1 MDSNK
6 KSTASRTA
14 IHEAVNEGY
23 SDKQTSLLL
32 YNNIP
37 KEMKRFPNWLVRKG
51 KIPYSPRTDQQGNK
65 PENCG
70 IYNLAYARVLGGKYE
85 GLGFQFSK
93 TPYTGIDIDHC
104 IDDNGAFSELALQA
118 FIDFNSYTEYSPSG
132 KGIHIIVKGNVP
144 RAVKNQ
150 YHGIEIYSED
160 RYFTVTG
167 NKVPQSV
174 DTIEPRQDTLDLYFN
189 TFATDNGAIATIG
202 ELISLEPCSNWE
214 NVRGVIENARNYDKS
229 GKFKAL
235 FDDGD
240 ISQYNGD
247 HSSAD
252 MALLCILAYWTH
264 GNAQLMHDVF
274 CQSALAKRKK
284 WQEGNSGK
292 PLYYR
297 ELSIRKAI
305 AFYKQEQIHKIRKAV
320 FDVG

>member
-1 MDSNK
+1 MESK
-6 KSTASRTA
+6 EKTASRTA
-14 IHEAVNEGY
+14 IHETASEGY
-23 SDKQTSLLL
+23 CDKQTSLLL

-51 KIPYSPRTDQQGNK
+51 KIPYSPYTDQQGNK
-65 PENCG
+65 PEHCS
-70 IYNLAYARVLGGKYE
+70 IYSLAYARVLGGKYE

-118 FIDFNSYTEYSPSG
+118 FIDFNSYTEFSPSG
-132 KGIHIIVKGNVP
+132 KGIHIIVKGHVP

-150 YHGIEIYSED
+150 YHGIELYSED

-174 DTIEPRQDTLDLYFN
+174 DYIAKRQEALDLYYD
-189 TFATDNGAIATIG
+189 TFKTSSGDVATIG
-202 ELISLEPCSNWE
+202 NLISLEPRSNWE

-240 ISQYNGD
+240 LSQYNGD

-252 MALLCILAYWTH
+252 MALLCILAYWTRCR
-264 GNAQLMHDVF
+264 AQLMHDVF

-297 ELSIRKAI
+297 EMSIRKAI
-305 AFYKQEQIHKIRKAV
+305 AFTENEELQRMRKAV
-320 FDVG
+320 SNIEE